1 MSWKQ
6 LQPPDNLINDGR
18 SIIHIFYRRMY
29 FSWRVFFRIVGI
41 AYCLGVVSDLLLWIR
56 FLLVQLIR
64 GVVNLCL
71 GSTQITT
78 FKFDHYTLTEWGIL
92 ITYHV
97 LPNSNSSKPR
107 ETYSIKPVTI
117 LNLTRRTW
125 VHEQS
130 KNLLYQWIPKM
141 EDWLVQIQ
149 HNQWKRSH
157 PQEWIWVLD
166 SSEFD
171 ICHSFCDSKTKMI
184 TVTWKD
190 YVL

>member
-78 FKFDHYTLTEWGIL
+78 FKFDHYTLTEWGI
-92 ITYHV
+92 
-97 LPNSNSSKPR
+97 
-107 ETYSIKPVTI
+107 I
-117 LNLTRRTW
+117 LNLTMRIW
-125 VHEQS
+125 VREQS

-190 YVL
+190 YVLQPRCFPVRSYP